1 MTTSFDIGSVAV
13 RGFHCLYRQAY
24 ISNPPRRWRKSDSR
38 IPPQFATAISRRR
51 RITLNSR
58 ISGSRRSGSSTTS
71 LSTTSDVLISRQRFI
86 FFLIFAIVVSLNGSF
101 LSPSV
106 CFSLQ
111 LPVFPLSLKV
121 LSALHFFLLRDAI
134 VDHRAGEDDE
144 SSHFSW
150 RVATG
155 TGSE

>member
-86 FFLIFAIVVSLNGSF
+86 FFLVLTLVVSLNGSF
-101 LSPSV
+101 LPA
-106 CFSLQ
+106 CCRGLQ
-111 LPVFPLSLKV
+111 LSVIPLHLKG
-121 LSALHFFLLRDAI
+121 LSALRFFLLCNAV

-144 SSHFSW
+144 SGHSW
-150 RVATG
+150 RVAT
-155 TGSE
+155 SSD

>member
-13 RGFHCLYRQAY
+13 RGFHCLYRQAC
-24 ISNPPRRWRKSDSR
+24 ISKSPRRWRRSDSR
-38 IPPQFATAISRRR
+38 LPHRFAAAISRRR
-51 RITLNSR
+51 IILNSR
-58 ISGSRRSGSSTTS
+58 ISGSRRSGGSTTPF
-71 LSTTSDVLISRQRFI
+71 STTSDILISRQRFI